1 MGDVPDVDVALPGL
15 RDIEMLAGIGDDILT
30 VDRRLVIRLIHYRR
44 VYLIHAPG
52 QFPDGVGDLL
62 HKFLRRHAGLG
73 GEPGLE
79 AVKHRVGDEIDIE
92 VGILLGT
99 EDRLQ
104 ILVQIGIQMIGA
116 EGAEGVLSGDP
127 EGVVV
132 EGPVPVQLPADT
144 GKQIQRAGIGSR
156 LHFLDEILIVDP
168 GQKFVLVQEM
178 AVEVPAAGAGTFADA
193 LHRDLV
199 EGHLAHQRF
208 ETLRESPFCYI
219 GLCHT
224 LSVHTSKDDHFF
236 SNIIIVAKN
245 RDKTSIFPPFPR
257 KGGEIRGGKR
267 VTNRS
272 QFCNKLT

>member
-1 MGDVPDVDVALPGL
+1 MNGLTSSEVLESRKKYGANKIPEKPLKKWNEFFFETFKDGLNLILLGMMVAFCILAVTGNGSFSEPAGVGVVLIAIAIISTNTGLKSQKATKEL
-15 RDIEMLAGIGDDILT
+15 RDKT
-30 VDRRLVIRLIHYRR
+30 SVHYCNVIRD
-44 VYLIHAPG
+44 G
-52 QFPDGVGDLL
+52 QPQHINTDELVVGDLVIIQ
-62 HKFLRRHAGLG
+62 AG
-73 GEPGLE
+73 E
-79 AVKHRVGDEIDIE
+79 
-92 VGILLGT
+92 GIY
-99 EDRLQ
+99 
-104 ILVQIGIQMIGA
+104 
-116 EGAEGVLSGDP
+116 
-127 EGVVV
+127 
-132 EGPVPVQLPADT
+132 AD
-144 GKQIQRAGIGSR
+144 GY
-156 LHFLDEILIVDP
+156 
-168 GQKFVLVQEM
+168 
-178 AVEVPAAGAGTFADA
+178 
-193 LHRDLV
+193 LV